1 MDSATGVAS
10 NLPRF
15 SCVTVP
21 PSRPVPSLEDDV
33 RDGLLEPPRMLP
45 PKYFYDDHGS
55 RLFDRICDTPEYY
68 PTRTE
73 AALLAENAG
82 QLMAMAEPDALIE
95 FGSGT
100 SRKTRYLIE
109 ACESSRCLPDYWP
122 FDVCEEMLREA
133 GQDLMQAY
141 DWLQVRALVGDYLA
155 GLERLPLPDGRRCF
169 VFLGGTIG
177 NFEPEQARWFLRQVR
192 AHMRPGD
199 SLILGAD
206 RVKDPE
212 VLRAAYNDADGVT
225 AEFNLNVLR
234 VLNRALAADFDPE
247 VFRHR
252 AEYNSQLEQI
262 EMYLIAQQAQQVDL
276 GELDARLDIQPGEK
290 ILTEISR
297 KFTPAG
303 LEALLAEAG
312 LHVEAHFEPDNA
324 YFSLVYAVPE

>member
-1 MDSATGVAS
+1 MDSATGAAS
-10 NLPRF
+10 LTQRF
-15 SCVTVP
+15 SCLAVP
-21 PSRPVPSLEDDV
+21 ASRRVPSLEEDV
-33 RDGLLEPPRMLP
+33 RDGLLEPPRTLP
-45 PKYFYDDHGS
+45 PKYFYDDRGS

-82 QLMAMAEPDALIE
+82 ALMALAAPDALVE

-100 SRKTRYLIE
+100 SRKTRHLLE
-109 ACESSRCLPDYWP
+109 ACEVAQRAPDYWP

-133 GQDLMQAY
+133 GQELMDEY
-141 DWLQVRALVGDYLA
+141 SWLQVRALVGDYLA
-155 GLERLPLPDGRRCF
+155 GLEHLPLPGGRRCF

-177 NFEPEQARWFLRQVR
+177 NFEPTQARWFLGQLR

-206 RVKDPE
+206 RVKDPR
-212 VLRAAYNDADGVT
+212 VLHSAYNDAEGIT

-234 VLNRALAADFDPE
+234 VLNRELAADFDPGA
-247 VFRHR
+247 FTHR
-252 AEYNSQLEQI
+252 ADYNERLAQI
-262 EMYLIAQQAQQVDL
+262 EMYLVAEDEQRVAF
-276 GELDARLDIQPGEK
+276 GELDAQLHIRPGEK

-297 KFTPAG
+297 KFTPEG

-312 LHVEAHFEPDNA
+312 LAVEAHFEPDNA
-324 YFSLVYAVPE
+324 FFSLVYATPA